1 MKKSK
6 KCIEKEPI
14 ISMEN
19 KYKFPSCDQP
29 KLTISISESNYS
41 TRFESL
47 SNKQIKSVRF
57 NPNVSVVNIQSH
69 KRYLRKINN
78 PKNDLEEEFNEDYG
92 KKNCINCEI
101 F

>member
-1 MKKSK
+1 MKKTK
-6 KCIEKEPI
+6 KCKEKQPI

-19 KYKFPSCDQP
+19 NYKFPSCDQP

-47 SNKQIKSVRF
+47 SSKQVKRVRF
-57 NPNVSVVNIQSH
+57 NPNVSVVNIKSH
-69 KRYLRKINN
+69 KRYLRKKNN
-78 PKNDLEEEFNEDYG
+78 PKNYAEEEFNEDEN
-92 KKNCINCEI
+92 KNCINCEI